1 MAANTIEMQ
10 AYQVKSFSL
19 EGPFKYDDDDKPVV
33 NPKRLRRRDKL
44 STGHSIKRVN
54 IRVIYRTHDGR
65 KATLNSKLFVV
76 YPFKGEKC
84 IHDLEIYPSRFLKDP
99 DGTTRN
105 QLIQRGRRYQSL
117 ASRGQFDYHG
127 KTFSGVRRR
136 LDTRIIVDSETFY
149 YAPEATNRQPT
160 IPPVPPLLDSRSR
173 PFGGP
178 IIVDRDPEDSLS
190 EDPYPRIGPNSD
202 RWRGRTT
209 KTFRS
214 TAISK
219 TLKLSVAEELPDE
232 QYIICPP
239 TIQAYIL
246 KERLWGQCSIFL
258 WSLPNYR
265 SKFFSPGSPLDP
277 TCTCNGISENGN
289 YSLMTCMTNRV

>member
-1 MAANTIEMQ
+1 VT
-10 AYQVKSFSL
+10 
-19 EGPFKYDDDDKPVV
+19 
-33 NPKRLRRRDKL
+33 
-44 STGHSIKRVN
+44 
-54 IRVIYRTHDGR
+54 YRYHDGR
-65 KATLNSKLFVV
+65 KATLRSKLFVV

-105 QLIQRGRRYQSL
+105 RLIQRGRRYQSL

-127 KTFSGVRRR
+127 ETFSGVRRR
-136 LDTRIIVDSETFY
+136 LDTRIIVDSETYF
-149 YAPEATNRQPT
+149 YAPKATNTEPMASQ
-160 IPPVPPLLDSRSR
+160 VKPLLDSRGR
-173 PFGGP
+173 PLGEP
-178 IIVDRDPEDSLS
+178 IIVDRDYEDSLS
-190 EDPYPRIGPNSD
+190 EDLYRGNDQNLD
-202 RWRGRTT
+202 RWRGRAT
-209 KTFRS
+209 KTFQS

-219 TLKLSVAEELPDE
+219 RLKLSVTEELPDE

-239 TIQAYIL
+239 TIRAYIL

-258 WSLPNYR
+258 WSLANYQ

-289 YSLMTCMTNRV
+289 YSLTTCMTNGL